1 MAVSMNTVELIKAL
15 PLVPQ
20 FQGLLRDLRNLVNK
34 FGQAEQDIPSLDSQV
49 NTLKST
55 VQTLERELQEM
66 REQLRLV
73 RLKENRNA

>member
-1 MAVSMNTVELIKAL
+1 MNTVELIKAL

-20 FQGLLRDLRNLVNK
+20 FQAVTRDLRNFVAK
-34 FGQAEQDIPSLDSQV
+34 FGQAEQDIQSLDSQV